1 MLRRMEVLGFSPVTV
16 INYARPVRDLM
27 IHTGALPEELGAD
40 DVIEHLHEYQ
50 QQFGI
55 GSSALNIRI
64 CGIKFLYREVLYRP
78 DFALDIPNPRQVK
91 QVGTIL
97 TEDELL
103 ALFDACS
110 GSPKRLALLHTLY
123 ATGIRVRELSQLR
136 QSDFDRS
143 RRLITIR
150 HGSKGGRHR
159 VIPYD
164 EALRDTLNTYFRT
177 VKPKEW
183 LFNAHNKTEPVSTR
197 GVQFMLRGVVKKA
210 GLEARNI
217 HPHTFR
223 HTFAV
228 HYLNNGGNLLRLQ
241 QLLGH
246 AHLSTT
252 LLYLRYVHVSLND
265 IPSPLYTLLQK
276 QRGQ

>member
-1 MLRRMEVLGFSPVTV
+1 
-16 INYARPVRDLM
+16 
-27 IHTGALPEELGAD
+27 
-40 DVIEHLHEYQ
+40 
-50 QQFGI
+50 
-55 GSSALNIRI
+55 
-64 CGIKFLYREVLYRP
+64 
-78 DFALDIPNPRQVK
+78 
-91 QVGTIL
+91 
-97 TEDELL
+97 
-103 ALFDACS
+103 
-110 GSPKRLALLHTLY
+110 
-123 ATGIRVRELSQLR
+123 
-136 QSDFDRS
+136 
-143 RRLITIR
+143 
-150 HGSKGGRHR
+150 
-159 VIPYD
+159 
-164 EALRDTLNTYFRT
+164 
-177 VKPKEW
+177 
-183 LFNAHNKTEPVSTR
+183 
-197 GVQFMLRGVVKKA
+197 MLRGVVKKA